1 MRISKVER
9 STYASIED
17 VDWDLEEV
25 EKITFSYDEEKYNE
39 RIFGIFHV
47 EVSIIR

>member
-25 EKITFSYDEEKYNE
+25 EKITYDEEKYNE